1 MKKLVMLL
9 SAIGFAAA
17 APLASAANEDGLD
30 LMPSRVEGVEITHFV
45 RDAGKPEVNEAEA
58 FYARGT
64 GGISPQ

>member
-1 MKKLVMLL
+1 MKKFAILL

-17 APLASAANEDGLD
+17 APLAGASEDGLE

-45 RDAGKPEVNEAEA
+45 RDAGTPAVSSEEA